1 MEKEKVKESE
11 EEEMKFKDCE
21 GEEEME
27 FKDCEGEEEEEKE
40 DNIEVS
46 DEIERSKIGIMRALA
61 EREDPSAKDVDDL
74 MIRRFLRARDLD
86 IEKASTM
93 FLKYLSWRK
102 TFLPKGFISESE
114 ISSQLAP
121 NKLCM
126 QGLDKQGRP
135 IVVTFGGRHKP
146 IKGNLE
152 EFKRFVVYGLE
163 KICARMPKGQEKFVA
178 IGDLEGWGYSNS
190 DIRAYVASLSILQDC
205 YPERLAKLFIVHVP
219 YIFMTAWKVVYPF
232 IDSRTK
238 KKIVFVENK
247 RLTSTLLGDIDDNQ
261 LPDIYGGKLPLVP
274 IQDC

>member
-1 MEKEKVKESE
+1 MEKLKAKESE
-11 EEEMKFKDCE
+11 EED
-21 GEEEME
+21 ME
-27 FKDCEGEEEEEKE
+27 FKDCEGEEEKEEKVE
-40 DNIEVS
+40 IS
-46 DEIERSKIGIMRALA
+46 DEIERSKVGIMRALV
-61 EREDPSAKDVDDL
+61 EREDQSTKDVDDL

-93 FLKYLSWRK
+93 FLKYLSWKR
-102 TFLPKGFISESE
+102 TFVPNGFISESE
-114 ISSQLAP
+114 ISTQLP
-121 NKLCM
+121 HNKLCM

-135 IVVTFGGRHKP
+135 IVVAFGGRHKP
-146 IKGNLE
+146 TKGNLE

-178 IGDLEGWGYSNS
+178 IGDLDGWGYSNS

-247 RLTSTLLGDIDDNQ
+247 KLKSTLLRDIDDSQ
-261 LPDIYGGKLPLVP
+261 LPDRYGGKLPLAP
-274 IQDC
+274 IQEC

>member
-1 MEKEKVKESE
+1 MEKDKAAMESHE
-11 EEEMKFKDCE
+11 
-21 GEEEME
+21 EEEME
-27 FKDCEGEEEEEKE
+27 FKDCEGQEKEEK
-40 DNIEVS
+40 IEIS
-46 DEIERSKIGIMRALA
+46 DEIERSKVGIMRALV

-93 FLKYLSWRK
+93 FLKYLSWKR
-102 TFLPKGFISESE
+102 TFMPKGFITESE
-114 ISSQLAP
+114 ISTHLSH
-121 NKLCM
+121 NKLFT

-135 IVVTFGGRHKP
+135 IVVAFGGRHKP
-146 IKGNLE
+146 TKGNLE
-152 EFKRFVVYGLE
+152 EVKRFIVYGLE
-163 KICARMPKGQEKFVA
+163 KICARMPEGQEKFVA

-247 RLTSTLLGDIDDNQ
+247 KLTSTLLRDIDDSQ